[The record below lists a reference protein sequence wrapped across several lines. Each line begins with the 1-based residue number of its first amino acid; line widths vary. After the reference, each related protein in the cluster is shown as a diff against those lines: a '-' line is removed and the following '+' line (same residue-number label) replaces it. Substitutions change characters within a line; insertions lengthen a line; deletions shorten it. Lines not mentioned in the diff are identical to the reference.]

1 MIFLEFWHAKIPKKA
16 PPEYVKISCRVSA
29 GKWQLARFSDPLS
42 NFESR
47 VEGSTNEIGY
57 NSLLINIFFSIIKKK
72 INQYYKNYA

>member
-1 MIFLEFWHAKIPKKA
+1 MKIPKKA
-16 PPEYVKISCRVSA
+16 PPECVKISCRVSA

-57 NSLLINIFFSIIKKK
+57 NYLLIHIFKKK
-72 INQYYKNYA
+72 LEKNINQ